1 MNTGYSQYPP
11 SYQETIAPGAPTGPS
26 QINGPSGFT
35 PSTEFYVGQHT
46 GRRGSNGHGAP
57 LGKTMRVGNATYSG
71 MRNDCYE
78 GFCENCQINVSP
90 IKKLYF
96 KRVKIGL
103 LDHLSIQKSN
113 LDRDPT

>member
-46 GRRGSNGHGAP
+46 GRHHEDAKFYMDNYQGMCS
-57 LGKTMRVGNATYSG
+57 GN
-71 MRNDCYE
+71 
-78 GFCENCQINVSP
+78 
-90 IKKLYF
+90 
-96 KRVKIGL
+96 
-103 LDHLSIQKSN
+103 
-113 LDRDPT
+113 